1 MAIALP
7 LDARYDQ
14 ERTDAVGFI
23 GASSMERLP
32 VETAIAETVRQ
43 LKSIPVRWRQLPASR
58 AKSLARHCPPPPSG
72 RRMPGGSV

>member
-1 MAIALP
+1 VAITLP
-7 LDARYDQ
+7 LDARYVQ

-43 LKSIPVRWRQLPASR
+43 LKSIPVRWRP
-58 AKSLARHCPPPPSG
+58 
-72 RRMPGGSV
+72 